1 MKKGLKVIL
10 VIASFSIVIAMII
23 SNYTLENR
31 KRGEFRMLEARVQGF
46 ADTTSDRVAK
56 AVVTLPD
63 GDKVVGLNNNKGDV
77 VEIQNRYLKTEF
89 IPGIYNK
96 KDPRLDAIVPMYV
109 NADSNGNSMYI
120 VLFND
125 RGDVVLEKSHA
136 RLGNQTVIIDS
147 ISTLPADPNIAGEEY
162 RVKVIYKLQ
171 GLKSKDS
178 NQIVSIPKEVTIP
191 VIGGYF
197 DPSRTISK

>member
-89 IPGIYNK
+89 IPGIYNR

-136 RLGNQTVIIDS
+136 RLGNQTAIIDS

>member
-10 VIASFSIVIAMII
+10 VIASFSIIIAMII
-23 SNYTLENR
+23 SKYTLENR
-31 KRGEFRMLEARVQGF
+31 KRGEFRMLEAKVQGF
-46 ADTTSDRVAK
+46 ADTTEDRVAK

-89 IPGIYNK
+89 IPGIYNR

-191 VIGGYF
+191 VIDGHF

>member
-89 IPGIYNK
+89 IPGIYNR

>member
-10 VIASFSIVIAMII
+10 VIASFSIIIAMII
-23 SNYTLENR
+23 SKYTLENR
-31 KRGEFRMLEARVQGF
+31 KRGEFRMLEAKVQGF
-46 ADTTSDRVAK
+46 ADTTEDRVAK

-109 NADSNGNSMYI
+109 SADSNGNSMYI

-136 RLGNQTVIIDS
+136 RLGNQTAIIDS

>member
-89 IPGIYNK
+89 IPGIYNR

-191 VIGGYF
+191 VIDGHF

>member
-89 IPGIYNK
+89 IPGIYNR

-109 NADSNGNSMYI
+109 SADSNGNSMYI

-191 VIGGYF
+191 VIDGHF